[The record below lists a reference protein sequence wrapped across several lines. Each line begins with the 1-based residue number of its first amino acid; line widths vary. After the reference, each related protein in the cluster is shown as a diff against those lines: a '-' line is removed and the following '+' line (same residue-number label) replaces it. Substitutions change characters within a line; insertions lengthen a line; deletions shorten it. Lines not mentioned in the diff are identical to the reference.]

1 MKKILSIVLVLAVL
15 VGCFSITATAA
26 EVKPGLTVNSKGMVM
41 LGNNVYYGFGL
52 NLYHSFQYHLDCY
65 AYYGDSWED
74 LPREY
79 IKDFAMCKKYNI
91 QYARVPFSTWGATGY
106 KLFDE
111 DRDAF
116 FRLLDDVV
124 EEAERQQIGIIA
136 SLLWN
141 MDTLPY
147 YVGEKRAAMGDPNSK
162 TVKFA
167 KEYVGAIVQRYKDS
181 PAIWGWEIGN
191 EYNLVAD
198 FCDPQFQ
205 NHLPHE
211 VFKTGEWNAYD
222 YFTSAEMQTYYKE
235 VATVIRQYD
244 KYRMISNG
252 NGEMRSGAYNMN
264 LASAMI
270 KDNHL
275 WGNAPAQD
283 TYQEFV
289 SMVKYHTVS
298 PLDTLS
304 FHYQAVDYS
313 QNPVAAATEMNVGK
327 DRYTLRE
334 AFTKYVEA
342 SRKNKLATFFGEF
355 GDYIELEAKEG
366 NPDIEPLFRSL
377 LDDMI
382 AADLQLACGWFPW
395 GNARIEY
402 GGRDL
407 FLHNEAGIAWYN
419 NQYKVTQ
426 MGLENENFAKAG
438 KQDTESYWAAFR
450 LGASATEPTANSTTK
465 TTASTEKST
474 VSTTK
479 DGDTSTTSASGSTQS
494 VVGSE
499 ISASTKASTSAGE
512 MSSMTDA
519 VGTSST
525 ISTTDSTTIVLDAGE
540 KHPDGGSLVWLWCV
554 LGGVAVVAVAAIL
567 LIVLK
572 KKKG

>member
-1 MKKILSIVLVLAVL
+1 MKKILSIGLMLAIL

-26 EVKPGLTVNSKGMVM
+26 EVKPGLTVNSKGMLM

-65 AYYGDSWED
+65 ADYGDSWED

-162 TVKFA
+162 TVRFA
-167 KEYVGAIVQRYKDS
+167 KEYVAAIVQRYKES

-198 FCDPQFQ
+198 FCDPQFR

-211 VFKTGEWNAYD
+211 AFKTGEWNAYD

-235 VATVIRQYD
+235 VATVIRKYD

-252 NGEMRSGAYNMN
+252 NGEMRTAAYNMN
-264 LASAMI
+264 LASSLI

-275 WGNAPAQD
+275 WGNASSMD

-289 SMVKYHTVS
+289 RMVKYHTVS

-313 QNPVAAATEMNVGK
+313 KNPVAAATKMNVGK

-355 GDYIELEAKEG
+355 GDYIELDAKEG
-366 NPDIEPLFRSL
+366 NPEIELLFRSL

-402 GGRDL
+402 GGRDR
-407 FLHNEAGIAWYN
+407 FLHNEVGIAWYN

-438 KQDTESYWAAFR
+438 KQDTAAYWAA
-450 LGASATEPTANSTTK
+450 LKGTVSTTAGK
-465 TTASTEKST
+465 TTASTTRTEGKATTTTKST
-474 VSTTK
+474 TRTEQPTVYTTVGAETTGTTDTTAVSTTTTTEAG
-479 DGDTSTTSASGSTQS
+479 DGTTDTTAENGSTTQSTADTSSPTDEDTDTTP
-494 VVGSE
+494 
-499 ISASTKASTSAGE
+499 K
-512 MSSMTDA
+512 
-519 VGTSST
+519 
-525 ISTTDSTTIVLDAGE
+525 
-540 KHPDGGSLVWLWCV
+540 GSLSWLWWTV
-554 LGGVAVVAVAAIL
+554 GAVAAL
-567 LIVLK
+567 AVAGVVTWMLIK
-572 KKKG
+572 KKA